1 MKYKFAKTMFVAMLA
16 TTSVTSIAAKAE
28 QAKFEYTSEAVVKKG
43 TVTFSE
49 CFDEKK
55 KNCKKKVS
63 KITKLIKKLEASV
76 KSGKKYVKNK
86 SKFNQDMLVA
96 LSKSSPESMQGQKGA
111 FYLVQV
117 DDETSFML
125 SKKDAD
131 AKNFKSIY
139 RLKESQIK
147 RTETLI
153 KLLKDP
159 VRNKKELESRKFQRM
174 YK

>member
-16 TTSVTSIAAKAE
+16 TTSIASIAAKSE
-28 QAKFEYTSEAVVKKG
+28 QAKFEYTSEAIVEKG

-86 SKFNQDMLVA
+86 AKFNQDMLVA
-96 LSKSSPESMQGQKGA
+96 LGKSSPESMQGQKGA
-111 FYLVQV
+111 FYLVKI
-117 DDETSFML
+117 DNETSFML
-125 SKKDAD
+125 SEKDANS
-131 AKNFKSIY
+131 KNFKSIY
-139 RLKESQIK
+139 KLKENQIK
-147 RTETLI
+147 RQETLI

-159 VRNKKELESRKFQRM
+159 VKNKKELESRKFLRL
-174 YK
+174 YN